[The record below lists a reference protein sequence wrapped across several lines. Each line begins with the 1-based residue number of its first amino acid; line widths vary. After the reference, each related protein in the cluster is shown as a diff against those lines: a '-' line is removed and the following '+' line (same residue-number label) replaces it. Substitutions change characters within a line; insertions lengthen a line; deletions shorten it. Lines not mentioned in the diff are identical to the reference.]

1 MAEETLVSGTQ
12 AVQEPEQSAE
22 ETYVLNEDGEVEI
35 KEVSSGEQETGE
47 AKQEEAQPQ
56 KNYYSPEEIEKI
68 GIDKLDPNRLPPELV
83 PFYKSMQADYTRKT
97 QAVAEERKLIERLLD
112 KALSHPEVAKEF
124 MNDPDL
130 VAAAQRYP
138 QLAQKL
144 QAVSQMAQPQAV
156 SPIKQLTEMAK
167 KAVEQELGEEFDE
180 FNPEHMAALTL
191 KVQEIQ
197 QQMAQ
202 QQAVISRIQQLQTSE
217 PHFAEIDEYAQQ
229 KLMEMPYAE
238 AQKILSD
245 FDALIKFWEDARKE
259 WYDKRLNQNQQPQTQ
274 PQNPPQVE
282 TAGAQKVETKP
293 SFNPE
298 MLAEMDD
305 DEIAQF
311 LVKQGLV

>member
-1 MAEETLVSGTQ
+1 MGKETLVSGTQ

-229 KLMEMPYAE
+229 KLMEMSYAE